1 MLSSRL
7 KLFNLVFP
15 GFDNFAEEVG
25 IGRDSLL
32 QKEMSMDV
40 EYDEKDLIKVGPT
53 ERKCIMLVLVLL
65 SSGG

>member
-1 MLSSRL
+1 MLSSGL
-7 KLFNLVFP
+7 KLLNLVFP

-53 ERKCIMLVLVLL
+53 E
-65 SSGG
+65 